1 MRNSVVT
8 GRFHQISNQNQ
19 LTKLMQKIDAENTF
33 LNVSLNLHHKFY
45 DQNLE
50 GLVTPNVTF
59 GFTQSPVF
67 DVT

>member
-1 MRNSVVT
+1 KSKSADKNLQEMYCRNV
-8 GRFHQISNQNQ
+8 
-19 LTKLMQKIDAENTF
+19 F
-33 LNVSLNLHHKFY
+33 LKVSLNLHHKIY
-45 DQNLE
+45 DKNLE